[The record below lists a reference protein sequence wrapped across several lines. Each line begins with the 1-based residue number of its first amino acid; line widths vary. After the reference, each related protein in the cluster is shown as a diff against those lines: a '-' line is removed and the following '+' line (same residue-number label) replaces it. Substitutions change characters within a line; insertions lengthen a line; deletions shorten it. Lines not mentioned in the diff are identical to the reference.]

1 MKSISACIP
10 HSEFFASPCLN
21 HPHRFLPRIQNE
33 TAICT
38 RSSHQR
44 VFEARYQVV
53 QHPCSPSESDISL
66 SILCSYLAC
75 PSRRHH
81 SSIPTWFVKFTCSR
95 YVPLKYKFP
104 MQLSDIF
111 ANLAITSYCLSGSH
125 PLPPSL
131 PNLRDRIVYHER
143 HSASTR
149 SILKSLPTKP
159 QRDSEEYYQS
169 SESSDGEEDIE
180 LVAGKVDGSAIGFE
194 ELSLHV
200 MMVRLTRRLP

>member
-1 MKSISACIP
+1 MFILSLP
-10 HSEFFASPCLN
+10 LTQTPFLN
-21 HPHRFLPRIQNE
+21 PNLVCEVYLQ
-33 TAICT
+33 
-38 RSSHQR
+38 S
-44 VFEARYQVV
+44 
-53 QHPCSPSESDISL
+53 
-66 SILCSYLAC
+66 LCSTE
-75 PSRRHH
+75 
-81 SSIPTWFVKFTCSR
+81 IPIS
-95 YVPLKYKFP
+95 